1 MWNILKPVVV
11 LMLLQIPWFKD
22 FSSTTVKKELQAWE
36 KEKLINII
44 KVDFGSEKEILKV
57 IFNILFVLFKKFAN

>member
-22 FSSTTVKKELQAWE
+22 FSPTTVQKELQAWE

-57 IFNILFVLFKKFAN
+57 IFNILFVLFKKIAN